1 MILKR
6 LLVSCVAVAMTVSLV
21 PAVAFAKELDDASVV
36 TVDAVPALL
45 NGDAGSAGQSSPGHD
60 EGKCG
65 AKLDYKLDAGTGT
78 LYIFGSGS
86 MWNWGS
92 KGSPFYA
99 MKDKIKKISISG
111 ATSIGAYAFQGLK
124 NISTVT
130 IPSSVKTI
138 GNYAFYGSGVKKIT
152 GGSKVTSIGTRAF
165 SLCTKLTSFSISSK
179 YLKKIGSSCFSS
191 ASRLKTISI
200 KKTTKLS
207 KSGVKKSLKGS
218 RIKTVK
224 VKKSKKLR
232 YTIYFL
238 KKNSGKKVK
247 VRS

>member
-21 PAVAFAKELDDASVV
+21 PAVAFAKELDTAA
-36 TVDAVPALL
+36 VDAVPALL
-45 NGDAGSAGQSSPGHD
+45 NGDAGSAGQSSPGQG

-65 AKLDYKLDAGTGT
+65 AKLDYKLDVGTGT
-78 LYIFGSGS
+78 LYIYGSGS

-92 KGSPFYA
+92 KKSPFYA
-99 MKDKIKKISISG
+99 IKDKIKKISIRG

-124 NISTVT
+124 NISSVT

-138 GNYAFYGSGVKKIT
+138 GNYAFYGSGVKKIS
-152 GGSKVTSIGTRAF
+152 GGSKVKTIGTRAF
-165 SLCTKLTSFSISSK
+165 SLCTKLSSFTITSK

-191 ASRLKTISI
+191 ASRLRTISI
-200 KKTTKLS
+200 KKTTKLT
-207 KSGVKKSLKGS
+207 KSGIKKSLKGS
-218 RIKTVK
+218 RVKTVK
-224 VKKSKKLR
+224 VKKSRKLR

-238 KKNSGKKVK
+238 KKNSGKRVRVK
-247 VRS
+247 S

>member
-21 PAVAFAKELDDASVV
+21 PAVAFAKELDNAA
-36 TVDAVPALL
+36 VDAVPALL
-45 NGDAGSAGQSSPGHD
+45 NTDAGSAGQGGSATQE

-65 AKLDYKLDAGTGT
+65 AKLDYKLDVGTGT
-78 LYIFGSGS
+78 LYIYGSGS

-92 KGSPFYA
+92 KKSPFYA
-99 MKDKIKKISISG
+99 MKDKIKKISIKG
-111 ATSIGAYAFQGLK
+111 ATSIGNYAFQGLK
-124 NISTVT
+124 NVT
-130 IPSSVKTI
+130 SVSIPSSVKTI
-138 GNYAFYGSGVKKIT
+138 GSYAFYGSGLKKVS
-152 GGSKVTSIGTRAF
+152 GGSKVKSIGTRAF
-165 SLCTKLTSFSISSK
+165 SLCTKLTSFTITSK
-179 YLKKIGSSCFSS
+179 YLKKIGTSCFSS
-191 ASRLKTISI
+191 ASRLKTINI
-200 KKTTKLS
+200 KKTTKLT

-238 KKNSGKKVK
+238 KKNSGKKVRVK
-247 VRS
+247 S